1 MRHLTTTCQDPIQ
14 PPKQL
19 SAANVFANF
28 MPELG
33 ALSEDTEIVM
43 IDLIHLQTHRTTSS
57 LAVKKGWRTADPA
70 EERQRAS

>member
-28 MPELG
+28 MPQLG

-43 IDLIHLQTHRTTSS
+43 IDLIIPANTPNDIKPRRQEG
-57 LAVKKGWRTADPA
+57 VADG
-70 EERQRAS
+70 